1 MASSSAENKPRLSWI
16 DAARGVGIL
25 LMFYGHVV
33 QLSFPGNHAAREQLR
48 LIYSFHMPVFFVM
61 AGFFFRPAR
70 ELGIRVRQLAARRLL
85 PVLFFGLAF
94 LPLWAFSEL
103 HGHQM
108 LGHDA
113 RELAVEY
120 VRGRPDLD
128 WVTWFLVCLF
138 ACETVGAVALRAIKR
153 PAARVAFGLGYVVA
167 GVWFSNVSL
176 RPDAGI
182 LYTVGRT
189 WFLSEALVAL
199 GLYALGCA
207 AYPYLGRLVARPAI
221 VWGALVGGLAIVL
234 TTYRLNPRAGV
245 VMMAARQN
253 GDALPFLVT
262 ALGGAVF
269 VLALGVVLA
278 KVDWLRALGADTLPL
293 LGLNGIFFGYVNPM
307 LARRW
312 HVPDAQL
319 WVLIAALAVTVASTV
334 ACIPLLR
341 LLNRYVPQLIGKSG
355 VTGPW
360 LPALEPRPVVLRP
373 AAQAVVGEAD
383 PLVERGVEHTRSAAV
398 R

>member
-1 MASSSAENKPRLSWI
+1 
-16 DAARGVGIL
+16 
-25 LMFYGHVV
+25 
-33 QLSFPGNHAAREQLR
+33 
-48 LIYSFHMPVFFVM
+48 
-61 AGFFFRPAR
+61 
-70 ELGIRVRQLAARRLL
+70 VRQLAARRLL
-85 PVLFFGLAF
+85 PVVFFALAF

-138 ACETVGAVALRAIKR
+138 VCETIGAVALRAIKG
-153 PAARVAFGLGYVVA
+153 PVATVAFGLGCVVA
-167 GVWFSNVSL
+167 GVWFSNASL
-176 RPDAGI
+176 RPNAGI

-189 WFLSEALVAL
+189 WFLSEAIVAL
-199 GLYALGCA
+199 GLYALGRA
-207 AYPYLGRLVARPAI
+207 AYPYVARLVERRAI

-234 TTYRLNPRAGV
+234 ATYRLNPRADV
-245 VMMAARQN
+245 VIMAARTN

-278 KVDWLRALGADTLPL
+278 RVDWLRALGADTLPL
-293 LGLNGIFFGYVNPM
+293 LGLNGLFFGYVNPM
-307 LARRW
+307 LAKRW

-319 WVLIAALAVTVASTV
+319 WVFAAALAVTAAQMVV
-334 ACIPLLR
+334 CIPLLR
-341 LLNRYVPQLIGKSG
+341 LLNRFVPQLVGKSA

-360 LPALEPRPVVLRP
+360 LPALEPV
-373 AAQAVVGEAD
+373 
-383 PLVERGVEHTRSAAV
+383 RSS
-398 R
+398 